1 MSAAPHPATG
11 TEPLP
16 RARRR
21 RPLRTSLLLVA
32 VVLALL
38 LVFLITS
45 VALQRTESGRF
56 IVAEP
61 VETVRLDL
69 TVGRVE
75 LIAGEGDTVEVAY
88 TRRYTWRAPQL
99 DRSARDGVLI
109 LGGGCG
115 GVWYGVVCSIDYRVT
130 LPADTEIVGS
140 TSAGDIV
147 LDGLSGPVDVATS
160 AGDVDALAPGG
171 PLRLRSSAGDVTVTD
186 ATSSRIEARTSAG
199 DVDITA
205 REAPTTIVA
214 ETSAGDVD
222 ILVPDEAYDV
232 TAETTAGDVT
242 VDVVDDP
249 GAERTI
255 TVRTSAGDVSVL
267 AR

>member
-1 MSAAPHPATG
+1 MSAPSHPATQ
-11 TEPLP
+11 TEPP
-16 RARRR
+16 ARRR
-21 RPLRTSLLLVA
+21 RPLRTSLVLVA

-38 LVFLITS
+38 LVFLIVS

-61 VETVRLDL
+61 VDTVRLDL
-69 TVGRVE
+69 SVGRVE
-75 LIAGEGDTVEVAY
+75 LVAGEDDSVEVAY
-88 TRRYTWRAPQL
+88 TRRYTWSAPRL
-99 DRSARDGVLI
+99 DRTARDGVLI

-115 GVWYGVVCSIDYRVT
+115 GAWYGVVCSVDYRVT

-147 LDGLSGPVDVATS
+147 LDGLSGRVDVATS
-160 AGDVDALAPGG
+160 AGDVDAFAPSG
-171 PLRLRSSAGDVTVTD
+171 PLQLRSSAGDVTITD
-186 ATSSRIEARTSAG
+186 ATSLQIDARTSAG
-199 DVDITA
+199 DVEVGALEPPD
-205 REAPTTIVA
+205 RIVA

-232 TAETTAGDVT
+232 TAETTAGDVI
-242 VDVVDDP
+242 VGVVDDP
-249 GAERTI
+249 SAERSI
-255 TVRTSAGDVSVL
+255 RVRTSAGDVSVV